1 MLVAGIDEAGYGPL
15 LGPLVVAAT
24 AFRVTGGASADAGAA
39 ADFGGR
45 VRRACASCRLAVGDS
60 KRVFGPTKDL
70 ARLERPLL
78 AFLAAAGQEP
88 RSLDEFLACVCVDP
102 AVRAAAPWYGG
113 EPPAFPLRADADD
126 AREAGGALRAALAAE
141 GVEFMGAAADVVA
154 ESRFNAAL
162 DAGNKADALFAV
174 STTVFERVASQRRDG
189 DALVAVFD
197 RHGGRRRYA
206 TSLQRRW
213 PESLSWTLSETPRR
227 SDYRMHLGGAAT
239 DVSFVVE
246 ADHEF
251 PQVGLA
257 SMLAKYL
264 REAFMERFN
273 DYFARLAP
281 DVAPTAGYV
290 EDGRR
295 WLEATRDARTAH
307 GVADSELV
315 RRA

>member
-15 LGPLVVAAT
+15 LGPLVVAGT
-24 AFRVTGGASADAGAA
+24 AFRATDGSTD
-39 ADFGGR
+39 DFGRR
-45 VRRACASCRLAVGDS
+45 VRRACRSCGLEVGDS
-60 KRVFGPTKDL
+60 KRVFGPTKEL

-78 AFLAAAGQEP
+78 AFLAAAGMEP
-88 RSLDEFLACVCVDP
+88 RSLDALLECVGVDP
-102 AVRAAAPWYGG
+102 EVRRSRPWYGG
-113 EPPAFPLRADADD
+113 EPPAFPLRPDSADAS
-126 AREAGGALRAALAAE
+126 EAGSALREALAAE
-141 GVEFMGAAADVVA
+141 GLEFVGAAAEVVG

-162 DAGNKADALFAV
+162 DDGNKADALFAL
-174 STTVFERVASQRRDG
+174 STTVFERVAARRRQG
-189 DALVAVFD
+189 DPLVAVFD

-213 PESLSWTLSETPRR
+213 PESISWTLGETPRR
-227 SDYRMHLGGAAT
+227 SDYRVQVGGAPT
-239 DVSFVVE
+239 EMSFVVE
-246 ADHEF
+246 ADHQF

-281 DVAPTAGYV
+281 GVTPTAGYV

>member
-24 AFRVTGGASADAGAA
+24 AFRVTGGGTD
-39 ADFGGR
+39 DFGPR
-45 VRRACASCRLAVGDS
+45 VRRACSACKLAVGDS
-60 KRVFGPTKDL
+60 KRVFGPTKEL

-78 AFLAAAGQEP
+78 AFLAAAGEAP
-88 RSLDEFLACVCVDP
+88 RSLDELLVAVGVDP
-102 AVRAAAPWYGG
+102 AVRRAAPWYGG
-113 EPPAFPLRADADD
+113 EPPAFPLRADGDD
-126 AREAGGALRAALAAE
+126 ARAAGEALRAALAAE
-141 GVEFMGAAADVVA
+141 GVEFVGAAADVVG

-162 DAGNKADALFAV
+162 DDGNKADALFVV
-174 STTVFERVASQRRDG
+174 STTVFERVATRRRDG
-189 DALVAVFD
+189 DPLVAVFD

-213 PESLSWTLSETPRR
+213 PESLSWTLGETPRR
-227 SDYRMHLGGAAT
+227 SDYRLHLGGAAAEM
-239 DVSFVVE
+239 SFVVE

-273 DYFARLAP
+273 EYFARLAP
-281 DVAPTAGYV
+281 GVAPTAGYV

-295 WLEATRDARTAH
+295 WLEATRDARAAH

>member
-15 LGPLVVAAT
+15 LGPLVVAGT
-24 AFRVTGGASADAGAA
+24 AFRATGGSPETFGA
-39 ADFGGR
+39 R
-45 VRRACASCRLAVGDS
+45 VRRACSACRLAVGDS

-78 AFLAAAGQEP
+78 AFLAAAGAEP
-88 RSLDEFLACVCVDP
+88 RSFDELLACVGVDP
-102 AVRAAAPWYGG
+102 AVRRSAPWYGG
-113 EPPAFPLRADADD
+113 EPPAFPLRSDVDE
-126 AREAGGALRAALAAE
+126 AREAGRALRAALARE
-141 GVEFMGAAADVVA
+141 DVEFAGAAADVVP
-154 ESRFNAAL
+154 ESRLNAAL

-174 STTVFERVASQRRDG
+174 STSVFERVAARRRDG
-189 DALVAVFD
+189 DPLVAVFD
-197 RHGGRRRYA
+197 RHGGRQRYA

-213 PESLSWTLSETPRR
+213 PESLAWTVGESPRR
-227 SDYRMHLGGAAT
+227 SDYRMSLGGAAAE
-239 DVSFVVE
+239 VSFVVE

-273 DYFARLAP
+273 EYFARLAP
-281 DVAPTAGYV
+281 GVAPTAGYV

-295 WLEATRDARTAH
+295 WLEATRVARASH
-307 GVADSELV
+307 GVPDSELV
-315 RRA
+315 RRR